1 MAIPV
6 KQKEKEIV
14 CGNLPTK
21 MQVKNA
27 VFKKMKKIF
36 FLLIFSNSIVFS
48 QENIQPI
55 ASLEGDW
62 ILDKSFSD
70 EFDKSKLD
78 EKRWWDFNPAWHG
91 RKPSHF
97 ARSNVKVKKG
107 LLRLSAKN
115 LDPKKVSIQD
125 KARGYDKFS
134 TAIIKSKERSHY
146 GYYEA
151 RAKSMKAAVCN
162 AFWLY
167 DPLEESVK
175 YREGEYSEEIDIFE
189 VFGKANKKEN
199 QRAYY
204 AAVHRYQT
212 PYVESLVNKRKYKL
226 ENRYTRHEVDYDFHE
241 DFHIYGLLWT
251 PDELVWYLDGKEVFR
266 RKNDFF
272 KRPLHII
279 FDAEIMETWDGL
291 PNSDDLPS
299 TFEVDYLRV
308 WRLNSK

>member
-1 MAIPV
+1 
-6 KQKEKEIV
+6 
-14 CGNLPTK
+14 
-21 MQVKNA
+21 
-27 VFKKMKKIF
+27 MKKL
-36 FLLIFSNSIVFS
+36 FLLAFLTQTIVLS
-48 QENIQPI
+48 QDNFQPY
-55 ASLEGDW
+55 AKLSGSW
-62 ILDKSFSD
+62 VLDKSFSD
-70 EFDKSKLD
+70 EFNKSKLD
-78 EKRWWDFNPAWHG
+78 ESKWWDFNPAWHG

-107 LLRLSAKN
+107 LLRLSAKS
-115 LDPKKVSIQD
+115 LDPKQVSIQD

-134 TAIIKSKERSHY
+134 TAIIKSKNRSYY

-167 DPLEESVK
+167 DPLDESIK

-226 ENRYTRHEVDYDFHE
+226 ENRYTRLEVPYDFYE
-241 DFHIYGLLWT
+241 DFHVYGLLWT
-251 PDELVWYLDGKEVFR
+251 ADELVWFLDGKEVFR

-272 KRPLHII
+272 KRPLHVI

-291 PNSDDLPS
+291 PNVDDLPS
-299 TFEVDYLRV
+299 TFEVDYVRV
-308 WRLNSK
+308 WRPN

>member
-1 MAIPV
+1 
-6 KQKEKEIV
+6 
-14 CGNLPTK
+14 
-21 MQVKNA
+21 
-27 VFKKMKKIF
+27 MKKLILIL
-36 FLLIFSNSIVFS
+36 FLTPTIVLS
-48 QENIQPI
+48 QDNFQPN
-55 ASLEGDW
+55 AKLSGLW
-62 ILDKSFSD
+62 VLDKSFSD

-78 EKRWWDFNPAWHG
+78 ETKWWDFNPAWHG

-97 ARSNVKVKKG
+97 ARSNVKVKRG
-107 LLRLSAKN
+107 LLRLSAKT

-125 KARGYDKFS
+125 KSRGYDKFS
-134 TAIIKSKERSHY
+134 TAIIKSKNRSYY

-212 PYVESLVNKRKYKL
+212 PYVESLVNKKKYKL
-226 ENRYTRHEVDYDFHE
+226 ENRYTRLEVPYDFYD

-251 PDELVWYLDGKEVFR
+251 ADELVWFLDGEEVFR

-272 KRPLHII
+272 KRPLHVI

-291 PNSDDLPS
+291 PNADDLPS
-299 TFEVDYLRV
+299 TFEIDYVRV
-308 WRLNSK
+308 WRPD

>member
-1 MAIPV
+1 
-6 KQKEKEIV
+6 
-14 CGNLPTK
+14 
-21 MQVKNA
+21 
-27 VFKKMKKIF
+27 MKKL
-36 FLLIFSNSIVFS
+36 FLLAFLTQTIVLS
-48 QENIQPI
+48 QDNFQPYSKI
-55 ASLEGDW
+55 SGSW
-62 ILDKSFSD
+62 VLDKSFSD
-70 EFDKSKLD
+70 EFNKSKLD
-78 EKRWWDFNPAWHG
+78 ETKWWDFNPAWHG

-107 LLRLSAKN
+107 LLRLSAKS

-125 KARGYDKFS
+125 KSRGYDKFS
-134 TAIIKSKERSHY
+134 TAIIKSKNRSYY

-167 DPLEESVK
+167 DPLDESIK

-226 ENRYTRHEVDYDFHE
+226 ENRYTRLEVPYDFYE
-241 DFHIYGLLWT
+241 DFHVYGLLWT
-251 PDELVWYLDGKEVFR
+251 ADELVWFLDGKEVFR

-272 KRPLHII
+272 KRPLHVI

-291 PNSDDLPS
+291 PNVDDLPS
-299 TFEVDYLRV
+299 TFEVDYVRV
-308 WRLNSK
+308 WRPN

>member
-1 MAIPV
+1 
-6 KQKEKEIV
+6 
-14 CGNLPTK
+14 
-21 MQVKNA
+21 
-27 VFKKMKKIF
+27 MKKLILIL
-36 FLLIFSNSIVFS
+36 FLTPTIVLS
-48 QENIQPI
+48 QDNFQPN
-55 ASLEGDW
+55 AKLSGLW
-62 ILDKSFSD
+62 VLDKSFSD

-78 EKRWWDFNPAWHG
+78 ETKWWDFNPAWHG

-97 ARSNVKVKKG
+97 ARSNVKVKRG
-107 LLRLSAKN
+107 LLILSAKT

-125 KARGYDKFS
+125 KSRGYDKFS
-134 TAIIKSKERSHY
+134 TAIIKSKNRSYY

-212 PYVESLVNKRKYKL
+212 PYVESLVNKKKYKL
-226 ENRYTRHEVDYDFHE
+226 ENRYTRLEVPYDFYD

-251 PDELVWYLDGKEVFR
+251 ADELVWFLDGEEVFR

-272 KRPLHII
+272 KRPLHVI

-291 PNSDDLPS
+291 PNADDLPS
-299 TFEVDYLRV
+299 TFEIDYVRV
-308 WRLNSK
+308 WRPD